1 MREALRIELR
11 QEFVDK
17 IESLEAQLIASK
29 GSFDEYRLTLQVTH
43 SGSESESLNPPW
55 PLARSLAALCV
66 CLLGLLSPCSLRTC
80 VCLCDSAALLSRD
93 RLCCACRPG

>member
-43 SGSESESLNPPW
+43 SGS
-55 PLARSLAALCV
+55 V
-66 CLLGLLSPCSLRTC
+66 
-80 VCLCDSAALLSRD
+80 
-93 RLCCACRPG
+93 

>member
-1 MREALRIELR
+1 MLRLRTDRAGSCSIFPADVWHPTFGTLHRAHVVGSLQDRMREALRIELR

-43 SGSESESLNPPW
+43 QWL
-55 PLARSLAALCV
+55 
-66 CLLGLLSPCSLRTC
+66 
-80 VCLCDSAALLSRD
+80 
-93 RLCCACRPG
+93 

>member
-1 MREALRIELR
+1 MLSIAHAPANAEAAVGSCLFMFHLPCRRVASYIWHAASCALSRLQDRMREALRIELR

-43 SGSESESLNPPW
+43 SGSDPNH
-55 PLARSLAALCV
+55 
-66 CLLGLLSPCSLRTC
+66 
-80 VCLCDSAALLSRD
+80 
-93 RLCCACRPG
+93 

>member
-43 SGSESESLNPPW
+43 SGSDPNH
-55 PLARSLAALCV
+55 
-66 CLLGLLSPCSLRTC
+66 
-80 VCLCDSAALLSRD
+80 
-93 RLCCACRPG
+93 

>member
-29 GSFDEYRLTLQVTH
+29 GSFDEYRLTLQVCH
-43 SGSESESLNPPW
+43 SGTDHSP
-55 PLARSLAALCV
+55 AVAYCSLACCLVCV
-66 CLLGLLSPCSLRTC
+66 
-80 VCLCDSAALLSRD
+80 
-93 RLCCACRPG
+93 